1 MTFPGNPTNRKKH
14 MKISELIR
22 VLQTLQAGCGDLD
35 VLTRGS
41 EPQKMVDA
49 LDVRKVRTAKRE
61 AVFIGKPK
69 QTED

>member
-1 MTFPGNPTNRKKH
+1 
-14 MKISELIR
+14 MKLSELIR
-22 VLQTLQAGCGDLD
+22 QLSALHTQHGDLD

-49 LDVRKVRTAKRE
+49 LDVRRVRTAKRE
-61 AVFIGKPK
+61 AIFIGKPK